1 MKVISG
7 GQFLHVKLIYIDKV
21 NEDELGLRL
30 SPYRSSLGTLTA
42 FLTML
47 ILSFVLFNTN
57 WLNTKQQK
65 LILLVQVLSREQDSF
80 VSYIGKRKDIAD
92 D

>member
-30 SPYRSSLGTLTA
+30 SPYRSSLGTLLLA
-42 FLTML
+42 ALPPPPPYC
-47 ILSFVLFNTN
+47 LSHHAH
-57 WLNTKQQK
+57 
-65 LILLVQVLSREQDSF
+65 S
-80 VSYIGKRKDIAD
+80 
-92 D
+92 

>member
-30 SPYRSSLGTLTA
+30 SPYKSSLGTLFGPPHLFA
-42 FLTML
+42 FLFYHPH
-47 ILSFVLFNTN
+47 S
-57 WLNTKQQK
+57 
-65 LILLVQVLSREQDSF
+65 
-80 VSYIGKRKDIAD
+80 
-92 D
+92 

>member
-30 SPYRSSLGTLTA
+30 SPYKSSLGTLFVPPPHLFA
-42 FLTML
+42 FLFYHPHYAFYYAQASICPFCSM
-47 ILSFVLFNTN
+47 
-57 WLNTKQQK
+57 
-65 LILLVQVLSREQDSF
+65 
-80 VSYIGKRKDIAD
+80 
-92 D
+92 

>member
-30 SPYRSSLGTLTA
+30 SPYKSSLGTLFGPPPPFCLSLLPSS
-42 FLTML
+42 FL
-47 ILSFVLFNTN
+47 VLGR
-57 WLNTKQQK
+57 LMQICKKQN
-65 LILLVQVLSREQDSF
+65 
-80 VSYIGKRKDIAD
+80 DI
-92 D
+92 